1 VGTFKGRNSIKHHGK
16 RFKPN
21 TYAYLSKIKDE
32 HTSKERKAFKRQKK
46 LKHTFYLIFLTR
58 TLTLRHYKLLKN

>member
-1 VGTFKGRNSIKHHGK
+1 VGTFKGRNSSKHHGR

-32 HTSKERKAFKRQKK
+32 HTSKGRKALQETKKIKGHFLFNFLDTNTNFK
-46 LKHTFYLIFLTR
+46 
-58 TLTLRHYKLLKN
+58 TL